1 MVIGLDLSG
10 PKYSTH
16 IPEPYP
22 HFHLIFNHLF
32 PNIMIY
38 FLNSII

>member
-1 MVIGLDLSG
+1 MIIGLGLSG

-16 IPEPYP
+16 ILEPYP
-22 HFHLIFNHLF
+22 RFHLISNHLF

>member
-1 MVIGLDLSG
+1 MVIGLGLSG
-10 PKYSTH
+10 PKYSTY
-16 IPEPYP
+16 ILEPYP
-22 HFHLIFNHLF
+22 RFHLISNHLF

>member
-1 MVIGLDLSG
+1 MVIGLGLSG

-16 IPEPYP
+16 ILELYP
-22 HFHLIFNHLF
+22 HFHLISNHLF
-32 PNIMIY
+32 SNIMIY

>member
-1 MVIGLDLSG
+1 MVIGLGLSG

-16 IPEPYP
+16 ILEPYP
-22 HFHLIFNHLF
+22 YFYLIFNHLF